1 MPRYTPSNGEALAW
15 VLPIT
20 VNQKVK
26 QMNVVEYV
34 TNELPKRR
42 KLDKQLEFLGLVT
55 TGVVA
60 EDKSKLANHYL
71 TNHKGEFF
79 SVHQAGQE
87 VQLSDS
93 SDPKGLCAVKC
104 LAPTSGKLTMVDA
117 NGNPV
122 SSVEVMTASKA
133 ISYLEQSFEYKKL
146 WYNGGINQANNQS
159 FMNIETIV
167 KPEVLTATHDH
178 SQAYAA
184 LPWDAI
190 KPEFLDMLKAVNPSA
205 TVSPVIAN
213 YESGYIKR
221 VLPSQVA
228 SVKGE
233 PTLLWG
239 GFSNRSEW
247 LPLGINTEYGIEE
260 VDKKATLVAYVQG
273 VDFPVLKDNELKSL
287 SLRGVTERLA
297 KITDDKSF
305 APTHK
310 LSELT
315 PGNYPVTAHKV
326 IETKFGKKHI
336 ITLGDSGDFWS
347 NTFLNK
353 RLSLGINPVNKTLVV
368 KESYKSSTGNM
379 VADCLLVD

>member
-1 MPRYTPSNGEALAW
+1 
-15 VLPIT
+15 
-20 VNQKVK
+20 
-26 QMNVVEYV
+26 
-34 TNELPKRR
+34 
-42 KLDKQLEFLGLVT
+42 
-55 TGVVA
+55 
-60 EDKSKLANHYL
+60 
-71 TNHKGEFF
+71 
-79 SVHQAGQE
+79 
-87 VQLSDS
+87 
-93 SDPKGLCAVKC
+93 
-104 LAPTSGKLTMVDA
+104 
-117 NGNPV
+117 
-122 SSVEVMTASKA
+122 
-133 ISYLEQSFEYKKL
+133 
-146 WYNGGINQANNQS
+146 
-159 FMNIETIV
+159 MNIETIV

-178 SQAYAA
+178 SQVYAA

-190 KPEFLDMLKAVNPSA
+190 KPEFTAMLKAVNPSA
-205 TVSPVIAN
+205 TVSPIIAN

-247 LPLGINTEYGIEE
+247 VTLGTNTQYGFEE
-260 VDKKATLVAYVQG
+260 VSEGGKVILVAYVQG
-273 VDFPVLKDNELKSL
+273 VGFPVWQDDKLKNL
-287 SLRGVTERLA
+287 SLGGVTERLA
-297 KITDDKSF
+297 KITDNSF

-368 KESYKSSTGNM
+368 KESYKSSQGHM